1 MTNVLLWLAVAGTAL
16 IAVLVLRIKA
26 QLGAVWRKL
35 DGLSGDQAR
44 TLARIESFERQL
56 NEYWRGVE
64 MRVGR
69 IHETFESGRAC
80 RMGTTI
86 VDVDV
91 KMGHLNRKMD
101 ELLNQRTRPEQGER
115 REEIP

>member
-1 MTNVLLWLAVAGTAL
+1 MTAFLLWLAVGGIAL
-16 IAVLVLRIKA
+16 ISVLVIRVTG
-26 QLGAVWRKL
+26 QLGAVRSRL
-35 DGLSGDQAR
+35 DSLSGDQAR
-44 TLARIESFERQL
+44 TLARIETFERQL
-56 NEYWRGVE
+56 NESWRGVE

-101 ELLNQRTRPEQGER
+101 ELLDQGR
-115 REEIP
+115 HSKPGEETP

>member
-1 MTNVLLWLAVAGTAL
+1 MTDVLLWLAVCGIAL
-16 IAVLVLRIKA
+16 IAVLVLRITL
-26 QLGAVWRKL
+26 QFSRVWRRL
-35 DGLSGDQAR
+35 DTLSGDQAR

-56 NEYWRGVE
+56 NEYWRGIE

-101 ELLNQRTRPEQGER
+101 ELLDQNARPERGER
-115 REEIP
+115 GEEMS